1 MDCSDFVARFT
12 DYVDG
17 TAAPAEA
24 EALQAHL
31 ESCESCR
38 RYKTVVEHGAA
49 LLRSLPVPE
58 LREDFEP
65 RLQHRLYHVQEERS
79 LPEHATSRTPALAVF
94 GIAVLLTAVA
104 WSPMLRGGA
113 PVVQLDPIVVD
124 RAPAAPPRARLATP
138 NRRPLELRAASSLDA
153 GLFEDTRLYEYTRL
167 SRRYED
173 DLRARQVGLAPDR

>member
-1 MDCSDFVARFT
+1 MNCSEFISRFT

-17 TAAPAEA
+17 DVPPPDVEA
-24 EALQAHL
+24 MEGHL
-31 ESCESCR
+31 SGCESCR

-49 LLRSLPVPE
+49 LLRSLPAPE

-79 LPEHATSRTPALAVF
+79 VPEHVTSRTPAFAVF

-104 WSPMLRGGA
+104 WSPLLRENA

-124 RAPAAPPRARLATP
+124 RAPVAPRARPLGP
-138 NRRPLELRAASSLDA
+138 QRRPLELRIAPVLDE
-153 GLFEDTRLYEYTRL
+153 GLWDDTRLYEYSPL
-167 SRRYED
+167 SRRYD
-173 DLRARQVGLAPDR
+173 DLRLRQVGLSPD